1 MASIIVPI
9 FGAAAFL
16 TGSLF
21 YVLQT
26 VPAVRRA
33 LSDEA

>member
-1 MASIIVPI
+1 MSSILVPI

-21 YVLQT
+21 YALQT

-33 LSDEA
+33 LSEEA

>member
-1 MASIIVPI
+1 MSQILVPI

-16 TGSLF
+16 TGALF
-21 YVLQT
+21 YTLQT

-33 LSDEA
+33 LADEA